1 MRSSRKEDW
10 QRWLGQSKKMVVTSN
25 GYFVDI
31 INGLKC
37 KAQNVTF
44 KRLLKMY
51 LFAVLPVNM
60 LRKKVQIT

>member
-10 QRWLGQSKKMVVTSN
+10 QRWLGQSKKMVVTNN

-31 INGLKC
+31 MNGLEC
-37 KAQNVTF
+37 TAQNVTF